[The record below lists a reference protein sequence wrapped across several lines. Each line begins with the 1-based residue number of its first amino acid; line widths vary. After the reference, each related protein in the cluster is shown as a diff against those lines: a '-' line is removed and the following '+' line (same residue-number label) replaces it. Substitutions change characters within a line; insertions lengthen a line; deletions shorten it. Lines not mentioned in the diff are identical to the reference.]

1 MNFNQVVTK
10 LKTTAAAHLNVVKS
24 EAGVLESLD
33 WGEVKYPLVMFVCNA
48 SRFELNKI
56 RYRFTMVCADVID
69 DQLLQQI
76 TKQSNMFDVGTDILT
91 KLINDSQNEPYDID
105 ETTITFQPFVDSFP
119 DLCAGF
125 QFDFDM
131 TTIYNKDC
139 NLPFQLGS

>member
-1 MNFNQVVTK
+1 
-10 LKTTAAAHLNVVKS
+10 
-24 EAGVLESLD
+24 
-33 WGEVKYPLVMFVCNA
+33 
-48 SRFELNKI
+48 
-56 RYRFTMVCADVID
+56 MVCADVID

-139 NLPFQLGS
+139 NLPFQLGSWFKHTKWDGDWDGSHHEECSGTTTKR